1 MGDFNLSVINWEYH
15 TGDTNPELVWD
26 LLLHLDAYKS
36 MERDGIHAKVLKA
49 WLMSLW
55 DVSIF
60 QQSLESGEVP
70 IDWKLSNVV
79 LVFEVGKKEVFGNY
93 SPVSVTLVPCKIR
106 EKIVLGHTEKHLK
119 DSAVIDHSLSRFTR
133 GKSCLTILIFYD
145 KVTHLV
151 DQGKPIDIIFS
162 ESSNVYCF
170 SQCPS
175 GQNVQH
181 TARQKQN
188 VACEQLADGLGTDDC
203 L

>member
-1 MGDFNLSVINWEYH
+1 VADVIVRCLSI
-15 TGDTNPELVWD
+15 
-26 LLLHLDAYKS
+26 
-36 MERDGIHAKVLKA
+36 
-49 WLMSLW
+49 
-55 DVSIF
+55 IF

-79 LVFEVGKKEVFGNY
+79 LVFEVGKKEDFGNY
-93 SPVSVTLVPCKIR
+93 SPISVTLVPGKIR

-133 GKSCLTILIFYD
+133 GKSCLTTLIFYD

-151 DQGKPIDIIFS
+151 DQGKPVDIIFS
-162 ESSNVYCF
+162 DSSNVYCF
-170 SQCPS
+170 SQFPS

-188 VACEQLADGLGTDDC
+188 AACEQLADGLGTGGCCKWDKAGRKSLWGSMGLHLRNC
-203 L
+203 SVFSSVTLIMYLKVYEVSL